1 MSSLDNGN
9 NRNDISNS
17 VELLHG
23 NEYIVSIAN
32 FDFIFRRIEE
42 SFYFYSNFIEY

>member
-17 VELLHG
+17 VKLLHG

-32 FDFIFRRIEE
+32 FDFAYLNRKIF
-42 SFYFYSNFIEY
+42 SFLFKFY